1 MARTTD
7 DLNSLTEAE
16 RLRLAQGVSPEE
28 RLRREGSLLSEEE
41 RQALADPALSGTEP
55 RPMGGATAAAPSPS
69 ASGFGLGGSTVSAGL
84 SEAERLRIAEQ
95 ASQAGVIERI
105 EERPV
110 IGKVIRDTG
119 GVRVTTRTELVNEAV
134 RTTLTETV
142 VEVEH
147 VPVGRFVEATEEPR
161 VEGDVTVVPVYEER
175 LVVEKR
181 LYLVEE
187 VHLRRVAR
195 ANEVDVPVELR
206 KQAVVVERVPPR
218 DDPSQVSDT

>member
-28 RLRREGSLLSEEE
+28 RLRREGSLLSEVE
-41 RQALADPALSGTEP
+41 RQSLADPGPSGTD
-55 RPMGGATAAAPSPS
+55 RPVVGGTSVA
-69 ASGFGLGGSTVSAGL
+69 ASGPAVSGFAEQSVAGGL
-84 SEAERLRIAEQ
+84 SEQDRLRLAEQ
-95 ASQAGVIERI
+95 AARNGVIERI
-105 EERPV
+105 EEQAI
-110 IGKVIRDTG
+110 IGKVLRDAG
-119 GVRVTTRTELVNEAV
+119 GVRVSTRTELATETV
-134 RTTLTETV
+134 RDTLTETV

-195 ANEVDVPVELR
+195 TNEVEVPVELR
-206 KQAVVVERVPPR
+206 KQAVVVERLPPR
-218 DDPSQVSDT
+218 DDSSQVSDT